1 MTEKITLDEHRL
13 WVIFHQ
19 TYDILTRWEEDEISK
34 TGITNQQFQVLWM
47 MEFMTASSD
56 NPIII
61 TDLAPSLVRSINS
74 ISSIIDRMEQK
85 GLVEK
90 VRDLKDRRAI
100 RLKITPK
107 GDEIFN
113 RALKSGREMI
123 NSIFS
128 AFTEEERQTLQVL
141 LKKMK
146 TRVIEEYGIKDL
158 KVDPELSNRQKIAN
172 FMDKYYIQ

>member
-1 MTEKITLDEHRL
+1 MSEKITPEEHRL

-19 TYDILTRWEEDEISK
+19 TYDILTRCEENVISE
-34 TGITNQQFQVLWM
+34 TGITNQQLLVLWL

-56 NPIII
+56 TPIII
-61 TDLAPSLVRSINS
+61 TDLAPSLFRSINS
-74 ISSIIDRMEQK
+74 ISSIIYRMEEN

-107 GDEIFN
+107 GEETFN
-113 RALKSGREMI
+113 TALKPSRALIKRV
-123 NSIFS
+123 FS
-128 AFTEEERQTLQVL
+128 TFTDEERETLLHL

-146 TRVIEEYGIKDL
+146 DKVIEEYGIDEVKI
-158 KVDPELSNRQKIAN
+158 DPELSNQDNIAKFLKREN
-172 FMDKYYIQ
+172 I